1 MKFYTGIPFLGLWKK
16 IWVLLQRLYV
26 HRMAAIVAVLCLCIG
41 SFMGL
46 SRGFMIGFQQSQATG
61 ATLGI
66 VSGYTILDRIGRGE
80 MVQVERMASTLL
92 DLSVM
97 EFYQNRGLP
106 ITPWFIQLQY
116 QLRGWGSMS
125 QDTTAYVSMIKR
137 VAEYR
142 NTHPSD
148 YLRGQKKVNS
158 WLMSYLPPESIDE
171 AKLDSISNHGEGE
184 E

>member
-1 MKFYTGIPFLGLWKK
+1 MKFYTGIPFLVLWKK
-16 IWVLLQRLYV
+16 VWVLLQRLYV

-41 SFMGL
+41 SFMEL

-97 EFYQNRGLP
+97 EFYHNRGLP
-106 ITPWFIQLQY
+106 ITPWFIQL
-116 QLRGWGSMS
+116 
-125 QDTTAYVSMIKR
+125 
-137 VAEYR
+137 
-142 NTHPSD
+142 
-148 YLRGQKKVNS
+148 
-158 WLMSYLPPESIDE
+158 
-171 AKLDSISNHGEGE
+171 
-184 E
+184 